1 MGLTMT
7 SRIRVAHTESG
18 CWAVYRGTYVLDIYP
33 SFMWAYAF
41 RAARNEAIY
50 QNLGITG
57 IEINP

>member
-1 MGLTMT
+1 MT

-18 CWAVYRGTYVLDIYP
+18 CWAVYRGTTAIDIYP
-33 SFMWAYAF
+33 SFMWAYAY

>member
-1 MGLTMT
+1 M

-33 SFMWAYAF
+33 SFMWAYAY

-57 IEINP
+57 IEINT